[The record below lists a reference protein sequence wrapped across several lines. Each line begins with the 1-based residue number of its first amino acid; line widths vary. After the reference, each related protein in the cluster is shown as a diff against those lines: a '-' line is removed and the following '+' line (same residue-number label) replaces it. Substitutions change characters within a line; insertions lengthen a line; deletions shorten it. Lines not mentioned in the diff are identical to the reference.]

1 MQWSISDYKH
11 DMGCKKLAPTDDEHH
26 SHQGD
31 IFDNG
36 SPAFREH
43 PSSSMVCKH
52 ISSGSLPF
60 FCTGSPVPPPPQ
72 RCQVLNP
79 FFFFSFLPFSFF
91 VYKSGSSYLKQ
102 KRKKK
107 RNRET
112 YSLSSIT
119 YVLCIRTSLS
129 TVPWHPRRLDPRH
142 RRRRDLILR
151 SQPALCEALPGARPL
166 GVGVSRLV
174 VALPAQPDRLDA
186 AVHEEEG
193 GHDPVWAD
201 NKHQFD

>member
-11 DMGCKKLAPTDDEHH
+11 DMGCKKSAPTDDEHH

-52 ISSGSLPF
+52 ISPGSLPF

-107 RNRET
+107 EKQRNIFFVIYHLCAV
-112 YSLSSIT
+112 YS
-119 YVLCIRTSLS
+119 YFSLNGTVASPSVGSAPSAAARSHPSFS
-129 TVPWHPRRLDPRH
+129 TC
-142 RRRRDLILR
+142 
-151 SQPALCEALPGARPL
+151 AL
-166 GVGVSRLV
+166 
-174 VALPAQPDRLDA
+174 
-186 AVHEEEG
+186 
-193 GHDPVWAD
+193 
-201 NKHQFD
+201 

>member
-1 MQWSISDYKH
+1 MQAHFIWQ
-11 DMGCKKLAPTDDEHH
+11 LAFLLHGQPCATT
-26 SHQGD
+26 SSTVP
-31 IFDNG
+31 G
-36 SPAFREH
+36 SE
-43 PSSSMVCKH
+43 
-52 ISSGSLPF
+52 PF
-60 FCTGSPVPPPPQ
+60 LF
-72 RCQVLNP
+72 L
-79 FFFFSFLPFSFF
+79 FFSAVFF

-102 KRKKK
+102 RKGKEK
-107 RNRET
+107 EKQRNIFFVIYHLCAV
-112 YSLSSIT
+112 YS
-119 YVLCIRTSLS
+119 YSLS